1 MVKAILNR
9 SSWQFAGL
17 ALGKVFSVI
26 LFILLARILQPD
38 LFGQVALF
46 VTVIQLVTALANFGL
61 KPWFQT
67 RAHELGQTTA
77 FHFAFSARLLS
88 WAISVILTAVYL
100 VLAQP
105 FSLVVSIILLVI
117 LMPEGL
123 TSFAESYWLLNKKS
137 LRVGMKTPLFFVIV
151 LIVWVVFAFSPSL
164 TLLASA
170 WLLASVATMLWF
182 FPWKAVRR
190 NALSPFTI
198 QTLKTLKQSS
208 SYALLTT
215 TSLIYS
221 RADQLII
228 QTIRGFSA
236 LGIYSA
242 AYRMIDSL
250 NLLPQAIAENVFP
263 EAAQPG
269 KISLKHVLKIELI
282 ITVLGGFVALVLY
295 VLAPFAVSLLLGAE
309 YVAAIP
315 LIRIFSIVI
324 WLFFINAPMASV
336 VQSSKLIKKFL
347 PFGIANTVS
356 NVLLNILLVPLFG
369 LTAAAWTMVA
379 TEATGL
385 LINVYFLRRL
395 YKS

>member
-77 FHFAFSARLLS
+77 FHSAFSARLLS
-88 WAISVILTAVYL
+88 WAISVVLTAIYL
-100 VLAQP
+100 ILAQP
-105 FSLVVSIILLVI
+105 FSLLVSIILLVI
-117 LMPEGL
+117 LLPEGL
-123 TSFAESYWLLNKKS
+123 VSFAESYWLLNKKS

-151 LIVWVVFAFSPSL
+151 LTVWVVFAFSPSL
-164 TLLASA
+164 ALLASA

-190 NALSPFTI
+190 NALSPFTL

-228 QTIRGFSA
+228 QTLRGFSA

-269 KISLKHVLKIELI
+269 KISLKHVLKIEFV
-282 ITVLGGFVALVLY
+282 ITVLGGLVALALY
-295 VLAPFAVSLLLGAE
+295 VLAPLAVSLLLGSE
-309 YVAAIP
+309 YNEAIP

-336 VQSSKLIKKFL
+336 VQSSKLINKFL
-347 PFGIANTVS
+347 PFGIANTVI
-356 NVLLNILLVPLFG
+356 NVLLNILLVQSFG

-385 LINVYFLRRL
+385 LINVYFLRRV
-395 YKS
+395 YTS